1 MRHLLQVSFI
11 AFALILG
18 LLAFSQ
24 NSYADVW
31 EAKENSIQK
40 SGVWIPEDEYF
51 GYFDANG
58 IYTVVGAIKNF
69 EEFPII
75 PTIVITIQDGDKII
89 SRSLEYV
96 AILPT
101 KELPFKVKFPEVTSK
116 LPILKNPSI
125 TYVPTQKEPL
135 NVEVIYDDTLVQHED
150 GHLTGRIINNGYSTV
165 YNIKVFAIIHGYEE
179 ALDMGQNIEMIEK
192 MEPGQIRKFSM
203 YPDTSISDKVFYYS
217 CFAPTDSTV
226 MPITTK
232 KNEGDFDFRYDSGSW
247 YYAAKFNEEGTILTM
262 NGYNSYPLATYANF
276 EFSPISGEEKFE
288 VFFNDEP
295 VEFIQ
300 SVDEMGNWH
309 VAFSVEPR
317 SQGNLVI
324 SGFEKGLPP
333 ERSLIPDWL
342 KTNADWWSRD
352 QISDVEFLE
361 GIKFLLDKGVIIV
374 PAKGFAA
381 IGNWEIPHWI
391 KTTAGWWS
399 EDKIDDDS
407 FLLGIQYLIQ
417 NGVIVV

>member
-1 MRHLLQVSFI
+1 MHHLRQVSFI

-24 NSYADVW
+24 NSYGDAW
-31 EAKENSIQK
+31 KAKENPIQK

-51 GYFDANG
+51 GYFDAND

-96 AILPT
+96 AVLPT

-135 NVEVIYDDTLVQHED
+135 NVEVIYDDTLVQHKD
-150 GHLTGRIINNGYSTV
+150 GHLTGRIINNGDSTV
-165 YNIKVFAIIHGYEE
+165 YNVKVFAIIHGYEE
-179 ALDMGQNIEMIEK
+179 ALDMGQNLEMIEK
-192 MEPGQIRKFSM
+192 MEPGQIREFSM
-203 YPDTSISDKVFYYS
+203 YPDTSISDRVFYYS

-232 KNEGDFDFRYDSGSW
+232 KNEGNFDFRYDSGAW
-247 YYAAKFNEEGTILTM
+247 YYAAKFNEEGTVLTM

-276 EFSPISGEEKFE
+276 EFPPISGEEKFE

-309 VAFSVEPR
+309 VAFTVEPR
-317 SQGNLVI
+317 SQGILVI

-361 GIKFLLDKGVIIV
+361 GIKFLLDKGVIVV

-381 IGNWEIPHWI
+381 IGNWEIPDWI

-399 EDKIDDDS
+399 EDQIDDDS